1 MIIRG
6 WNKLT
11 LLDYPEHMACTLF
24 TGGCNL
30 RCPFCQNASL
40 VLFPDSQPEIPME
53 EIWKFLE
60 KRKGVLEGVCV
71 TGGEPTLF
79 ADLPDFLA
87 KVQGL
92 GFLVKLDTN
101 GTNAEML
108 QEILERHLVD
118 YVAMDI
124 KSSPARY
131 AEAAGIPGMDMS
143 SIFASV
149 NFLMH
154 SGIPYE
160 FRTTVMKELHD
171 HDTFLEI
178 ARWLE
183 GADAYYLQ
191 AFEDSGELVT
201 NFSENPRR
209 FSGYSNDELQA
220 FLDILKPY
228 FKKTGLRG
236 IR

>member
-1 MIIRG
+1 MVIHG
-6 WNKLT
+6 MNKLT
-11 LLDYPEHMACTLF
+11 LLDYPGHIACTLF

-40 VLFPDSQPEIPME
+40 VLFPDSQAEIPME
-53 EIWKFLE
+53 EIWTFLE

-71 TGGEPTLF
+71 TGGEPTLS

-87 KVQGL
+87 KIQSL

-101 GTNAEML
+101 GTNPKML
-108 QEILERHLVD
+108 QEILERRLVN

-124 KSSPARY
+124 KSSPSRY
-131 AEAAGIPGMDMS
+131 GEAAGIPGLDVS
-143 SIFASV
+143 GILASAEL
-149 NFLMH
+149 LMQ

-160 FRTTVMKELHD
+160 FRTTVMRELHGQ
-171 HDTFLEI
+171 DTFLEI

-201 NFSENPRR
+201 NFSENPRS
-209 FSGYSNDELQA
+209 FSSYSKDELQA
-220 FLDILKPY
+220 FLNLLEPY

-236 IR
+236 IH